1 MKKAIAKKLQVKKIV
16 VKNLN
21 TKTGVKGG
29 GFSHNSCYGRRCEWE

>member
-21 TKTGVKGG
+21 TKTGLKGG
-29 GFSHNSCYGRRCEWE
+29 TTNNSCGVRCNVC